1 MEAENINYIRNQ
13 NQNLSQL
20 ANLLNNFKNDI
31 INTMTILQEKNN
43 TRLETIE
50 QEINNIKQNNLNL
63 HKNIDNNKE
72 ELQSSF
78 NGIEFNINDL
88 NNCKVKKQNLYKSQ
102 FINNSSVTN
111 ILSNNLNKNL
121 SNSAINNKILS
132 KKSFKAD
139 NINFKNSINNI
150 NQIENDIVNLVLIL
164 FP

>member
-1 MEAENINYIRNQ
+1 
-13 NQNLSQL
+13 
-20 ANLLNNFKNDI
+20 
-31 INTMTILQEKNN
+31 MTNLQEKNN
-43 TRLETIE
+43 TRLETNE